1 MIRSLNILWLH
12 ILSNIKYILYNTYL
26 YILLCLY
33 MYVREG
39 TGNKMETKNIK
50 TKDGRTGAI
59 IIDGIKVMECT
70 YADIGENN

>member
-1 MIRSLNILWLH
+1 
-12 ILSNIKYILYNTYL
+12 
-26 YILLCLY
+26 
-33 MYVREG
+33 MYEREG

>member
-1 MIRSLNILWLH
+1 
-12 ILSNIKYILYNTYL
+12 
-26 YILLCLY
+26 
-33 MYVREG
+33 
-39 TGNKMETKNIK
+39 METKNIK